1 VTEEEMALEL
11 LLQQRRQGAFGGAPA
26 EPQGAFGP
34 SQRNPYALLGEA
46 IQNNDPG
53 PPRNIPHDLATMG
66 MSALD
71 PFGLTSGAVGLV
83 SPDTRDLIRAQ
94 YEANPESAVAGAFMT
109 PFGKIQRGVEAGVGA
124 IGRGIAAMPKTAG
137 VTAAGGG
144 AALGLSPSSGGAAPS
159 EELKRLQVIMRD
171 KGYYFGKIDGEMG
184 PATLAAKQAYEAEE
198 ARKSAAELAKANSQ
212 AEGLK
217 AQAEA
222 AKAQAEAETAKAN
235 AAKEK
240 RLEEEGK
247 AKIQRDKEG
256 DERIKAIEKDVPF
269 YRQALRDYG
278 PTVGYGLG
286 ILGGFA
292 TKGIVNKI
300 SNVRSSNAAKRADD
314 LAKGITKRDDGPGRV
329 AKVNQYWSE
338 GGAKDVPFTP
348 NAGKSPP
355 YKPNPDA
362 PGADSLYQPKSN
374 TLLDSG
380 IAAGFGAESA
390 MSQFMM
396 QPEAKAELEA
406 ARAALKDDKGEAAI
420 RRYQAALD
428 KSAAAEMATNFGRTG
443 GLSYVAG
450 MKLMPRNPSRP
461 DVSKAEAERMRIDE
475 AYANRNKKP
484 AAKEAKKSDAEVVD
498 DLKKATEAPPKLPE
512 KAAKGSMQDLRK
524 NEDFQITAAELVA
537 QLNAAG
543 MNRDIA
549 RKASGSFEN
558 KRKLTDIE
566 ARAVARQ
573 LNGDPDFLKKVE
585 KAKKDLAKKR
595 ETRDGKAAL
604 EALGRTRKETD

>member
-184 PATLAAKQAYEAEE
+184 PATLAAKKAFEEDE
-198 ARKSAAELAKANSQ
+198 ARRSAADLAKANAS
-212 AEGLK
+212 AEGQR

-222 AKAQAEAETAKAN
+222 AKAQAELAKAQLD

-240 RLEEEGK
+240 RAGEEAKAAAIRK
-247 AKIQRDKEG
+247 AKGEARLKEV
-256 DERIKAIEKDVPF
+256 EEDVGPF
-269 YRQALRDYG
+269 RKALREYG
-278 PTVGYGLG
+278 PTAGYGAGVLLG
-286 ILGGFA
+286 LG

-300 SNVRSSNAAKRADD
+300 SNYRSRAATQRADD
-314 LAKGITKRDDGPGRV
+314 LAASITKRDDGPGRV

-338 GGAKDVPFTP
+338 GGAKDLPFLP

-355 YKPNPDA
+355 YKPNPNA
-362 PGADSLYQPKSN
+362 SGAGDLYQPKSN

-380 IAAGFGAESA
+380 IAAGFGVESLL
-390 MSQFMM
+390 SQFAF
-396 QPEAKAELEA
+396 QPETKAELDA
-406 ARAALKDDKGEAAI
+406 ARAAAKEDLSESNI
-420 RRYQAALD
+420 SRLQAALD
-428 KSAAAEMATNFGRTG
+428 NDAAAKFTTNLGRTG
-443 GLSYVAG
+443 AASYAAG
-450 MKLMPRNPSRP
+450 MKLMPRDPARP
-461 DVSKAEAERMRIDE
+461 NVNKAEAERMRIDE

-573 LNGDPDFLKKVE
+573 LNSDPDFLKKVE